1 MQKKIYGN
9 RQTNRIKI
17 TLANSSNVQAEGHC
31 KINSIETI
39 ETSRMVITSTQ
50 SVEKKKDAI
59 GKVVDPCKYE
69 IIKNILYI
77 HLLIENKKQYLFTN
91 SNYLK
96 PFL

>member
-1 MQKKIYGN
+1 
-9 RQTNRIKI
+9 
-17 TLANSSNVQAEGHC
+17 
-31 KINSIETI
+31 
-39 ETSRMVITSTQ
+39 MVITSTQ

-59 GKVVDPCKYE
+59 GKVADPCKYG